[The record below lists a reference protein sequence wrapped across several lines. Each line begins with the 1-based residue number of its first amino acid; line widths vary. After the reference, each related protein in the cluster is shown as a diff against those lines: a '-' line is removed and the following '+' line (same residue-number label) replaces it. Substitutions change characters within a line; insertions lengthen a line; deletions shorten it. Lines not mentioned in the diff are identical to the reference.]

1 MKDVDIREEIILMRM
16 KREDA
21 KRTKLIQSSSSDQIE
36 IEKIISLDRITE
48 ALDRITNTLQRIE
61 GEVRHAGL
69 RKT

>member
-1 MKDVDIREEIILMRM
+1 MKDVDIREEIILMRL

-61 GEVRHAGL
+61 GEVRHGQ
-69 RKT
+69 

>member
-1 MKDVDIREEIILMRM
+1 MNDVDIREEIILMRL

-48 ALDRITNTLQRIE
+48 ALERITNTLQRIE
-61 GEVRHAGL
+61 GEVRHEQ
-69 RKT
+69 

>member
-36 IEKIISLDRITE
+36 VEKIISLDRITE
-48 ALDRITNTLQRIE
+48 
-61 GEVRHAGL
+61 
-69 RKT
+69 

>member
-1 MKDVDIREEIILMRM
+1 MNDVDIREEIILMRL

-48 ALDRITNTLQRIE
+48 ALERITNTLQRIE
-61 GEVRHAGL
+61 GEVRHG
-69 RKT
+69 

>member
-36 IEKIISLDRITE
+36 VEKIISLDRITE
-48 ALDRITNTLQRIE
+48 ALERITNTLQRIE
-61 GEVRHAGL
+61 REVRHGQ
-69 RKT
+69 

>member
-1 MKDVDIREEIILMRM
+1 MKDVDIREEIILMRL

-61 GEVRHAGL
+61 REVRHGQ
-69 RKT
+69 

>member
-1 MKDVDIREEIILMRM
+1 MKDVDIREEIILMRL

-21 KRTKLIQSSSSDQIE
+21 KRTKLIQSSSSDHIE

-61 GEVRHAGL
+61 REVRHG
-69 RKT
+69 

>member
-1 MKDVDIREEIILMRM
+1 MKDVDIREEIILMRL

-36 IEKIISLDRITE
+36 IEKINSLDRITE

-61 GEVRHAGL
+61 REVRHGQ
-69 RKT
+69 

>member
-1 MKDVDIREEIILMRM
+1 MKDVDIREEIILMRL

-48 ALDRITNTLQRIE
+48 ALERITNTLQRIE
-61 GEVRHAGL
+61 GEVRRGQ
-69 RKT
+69 

>member
-1 MKDVDIREEIILMRM
+1 MKDVDIREEIILMRL

-48 ALDRITNTLQRIE
+48 ALERITNTLQRIE
-61 GEVRHAGL
+61 GEVRHGQ
-69 RKT
+69 

>member
-36 IEKIISLDRITE
+36 IEKIISLDRIAE

-61 GEVRHAGL
+61 REVRHG
-69 RKT
+69 

>member
-61 GEVRHAGL
+61 REVRHGQ
-69 RKT
+69 

>member
-36 IEKIISLDRITE
+36 VEKIISLDRITE

-61 GEVRHAGL
+61 REVRHG
-69 RKT
+69 

>member
-1 MKDVDIREEIILMRM
+1 MKDVDIREEIILMRL

-21 KRTKLIQSSSSDQIE
+21 KRTKLIQSSSDQIE

-61 GEVRHAGL
+61 REVRHGQ
-69 RKT
+69 

>member
-36 IEKIISLDRITE
+36 VEKIISLDRITE

-61 GEVRHAGL
+61 REVRHGQ
-69 RKT
+69 

>member
-1 MKDVDIREEIILMRM
+1 MKDVDIREEIILMRL

-21 KRTKLIQSSSSDQIE
+21 KRTKLIQSSSDQIE

-48 ALDRITNTLQRIE
+48 ALERITNTLQRIE

>member
-1 MKDVDIREEIILMRM
+1 MKDVDIREEIILMRL

-48 ALDRITNTLQRIE
+48 ALERITNTLQRIE
-61 GEVRHAGL
+61 REVRHGQ
-69 RKT
+69 

>member
-1 MKDVDIREEIILMRM
+1 MKDVDIREEIILMRL

-21 KRTKLIQSSSSDQIE
+21 KLTKLIQSSSSDQIE

-61 GEVRHAGL
+61 REVRHGQ
-69 RKT
+69 